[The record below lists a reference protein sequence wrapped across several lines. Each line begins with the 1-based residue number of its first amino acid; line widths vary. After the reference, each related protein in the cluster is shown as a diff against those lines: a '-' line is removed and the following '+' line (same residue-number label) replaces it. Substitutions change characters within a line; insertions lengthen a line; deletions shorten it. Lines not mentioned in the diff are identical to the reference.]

1 MWCFPTPS
9 FNCGQNLRTR
19 KCSTMRP
26 RHVAFEGRGNG
37 LSSKLFF
44 PQQPVSLNTDI
55 TVENLKLTGMEHA
68 RSKLHAGVFLMVPIF
83 DSFDHSDLTV
93 DGRFGFCCRLMKPT
107 KINAASGDRENGKD
121 HFMKRQ
127 SASMVQRF

>member
-1 MWCFPTPS
+1 
-9 FNCGQNLRTR
+9 
-19 KCSTMRP
+19 MRP

-37 LSSKLFF
+37 LSNKLVF

-55 TVENLKLTGMEHA
+55 TVENLKLTGVEHA
-68 RSKLHAGVFLMVPIF
+68 HSELHAGVAFPHGSIF